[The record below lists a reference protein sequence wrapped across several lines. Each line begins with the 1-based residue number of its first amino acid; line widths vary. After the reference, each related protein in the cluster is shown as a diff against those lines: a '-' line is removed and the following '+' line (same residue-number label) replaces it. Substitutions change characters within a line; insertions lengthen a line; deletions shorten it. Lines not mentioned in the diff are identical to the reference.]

1 MTKDVSAQDMNL
13 ERIVRRVVAV
23 MMVGVL
29 LYGAFLVYTGLAD
42 VGARFAN
49 FGWWSFFAA
58 CGLAAVNY
66 FLRFLKWE
74 FYLGVLGIRGIPKV
88 ESLLTFLSGFVLTV
102 SPGKV
107 GEVFKSLVLYRTRGV
122 PVERTAPIVVAER
135 VTDLIGVIVMIAVGS
150 LGFKGGLVWAAAGS
164 ALVLS
169 LLVFIASPRLSGSF
183 VRILGRLP
191 GPLGAMGGR
200 LAPRI
205 TTALEQ
211 LREMTTPTRLIVPTL
226 LSIVGWSLE
235 GVGLW
240 LILKGF
246 AQTTTLTLASF
257 SYATATL
264 AGAIVP
270 LPGGLGVTD
279 KLIEQQL
286 VHLGN
291 VPTAAALAAM
301 LLIRFATL
309 WFAVLVGFTALGLLR
324 AQNPKLAD
332 ASA

>member
-1 MTKDVSAQDMNL
+1 VGDRALPPLT
-13 ERIVRRVVAV
+13 
-23 MMVGVL
+23 MVL
-29 LYGAFLVYTGLAD
+29 F
-42 VGARFAN
+42 ARDRDFEKYRPLDAKARATAIATLD
-49 FGWWSFFAA
+49 AA
-58 CGLAAVNY
+58 TRA
-66 FLRFLKWE
+66 
-74 FYLGVLGIRGIPKV
+74 
-88 ESLLTFLSGFVLTV
+88 
-102 SPGKV
+102 KV

-183 VRILGRLP
+183 VRVLGRLP
-191 GPLGAMGGR
+191 GPLGTVGGR

>member
-1 MTKDVSAQDMNL
+1 MTQNAPTTDINL
-13 ERIVRRVVAV
+13 ERMVRRVLAV
-23 MMVGVL
+23 MMFAIL

-42 VGARFAN
+42 VGSRFVN
-49 FGWWSFFAA
+49 YRWWTFCAA
-58 CGLAAVNY
+58 CGLAALNY
-66 FLRFLKWE
+66 LLRFVKWE
-74 FYLGVLGIRGIPKV
+74 IYLGILGIRGIPKV

-135 VTDLIGVIVMIAVGS
+135 VTDLIGIIAMITVGS
-150 LGFKGGLVWAAAGS
+150 LGFKGGLGWAAAGS
-164 ALVLS
+164 ALVFG
-169 LLVFIASPRLSGSF
+169 LLVFVASPRLSGWA
-183 VRILGRLP
+183 VRLVGNVP
-191 GPLGAMGGR
+191 GPIGR
-200 LAPRI
+200 VGTRIAPRLV
-205 TTALEQ
+205 TALDQ
-211 LREMTTPTRLIVPTL
+211 LREMTTPSRLVVPTL
-226 LSIVGWSLE
+226 LSMASWSLE

-246 AQTTTLTLASF
+246 AQDTTLSLSSF

-286 VHLGN
+286 THLGG
-291 VPTAAALAAM
+291 VPLAVAFSAM
-301 LLIRFATL
+301 VLIRFATL
-309 WFAVLVGFTALGLLR
+309 WFAVLVGFGALGLLR
-324 AQNPKLAD
+324 RRYPSLAA
-332 ASA
+332 ASE